1 MNKALKITGG
11 VSYYDEVT
19 FLRGFSILTIVLMH
33 FMQNGSLPGIVNK
46 ILSIGGTG
54 VHVFFFCSGFG
65 LFLSYLRKPLKY
77 TEFLK
82 KRFFKVYIPY
92 IVVVSIS
99 ALLPYMFDGN
109 RFGAWL
115 SHVFLYKMFIP
126 VYEESFGPFWFISTL
141 FQFYFLFVPMVRL
154 KEKLGTKKWFV
165 VCISLSVIWWVI
177 TAITGL
183 SDQRIWGSFF
193 LQYIWEFALGIV
205 MAEYLKSG
213 KSISIKTQWLIVIGI
228 IGIGIAG
235 VAKIVGGFFT
245 AFNDIFAVFGY
256 GAIALFI
263 YAMKCSVIN
272 KFIFFTSKISYE
284 LYLAHILV
292 FCTIG
297 LFVPSYL
304 FSIVSSLFTSYVIAS
319 GYNNLIKTVE
329 IIVKEKYGAL

>member
-11 VSYYDEVT
+11 RSYYDEVT

-33 FMQNGSLPGIVNK
+33 FIQNDSLPGIVNK

-65 LFLSYLRKPLKY
+65 LFLSYLKKPLKY

-99 ALLPYMFDGN
+99 ALLPYMYDGN
-109 RFGAWL
+109 RLGAWL

-154 KEKLGTKKWFV
+154 KENIGPKKWFV
-165 VCISLSVIWWVI
+165 GCSSLSITWWVF

-193 LQYIWEFALGIV
+193 LQYLWEFALGIV
-205 MAEYLKSG
+205 IAEYLKSG
-213 KSISIKTQWLIVIGI
+213 KSITIKTKWLVVIGI

-235 VAKIVGGFFT
+235 VAKVVGGYFT
-245 AFNDIFAVFGY
+245 AFNDIFATFGY

-263 YAMKCSVIN
+263 YVMGCTAFN
-272 KFIFFTSKISYE
+272 KFISFTSKISYE
-284 LYLAHILV
+284 LYLVHMLV
-292 FCTIG
+292 FCTIR
-297 LFVPSYL
+297 LFVPSYA
-304 FSIVSSLFTSYVIAS
+304 FSIILAIIVSYVIAY
-319 GYNNLIKTVE
+319 GYQRLIKNKKVLCCE
-329 IIVKEKYGAL
+329 QHSI